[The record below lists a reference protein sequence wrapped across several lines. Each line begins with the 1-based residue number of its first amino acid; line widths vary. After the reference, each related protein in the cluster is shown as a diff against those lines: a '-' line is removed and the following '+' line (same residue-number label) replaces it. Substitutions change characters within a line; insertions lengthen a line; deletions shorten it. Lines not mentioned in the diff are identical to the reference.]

1 MPEEQFEDGSIKVA
15 MLTYSLSIDISLVFG
30 FSWEPSGRGDVK
42 KAIKRTEFLD
52 DYENHGATALL
63 WVNSIFET
71 SNRTSSNDTNKILLY
86 ATNGQITD
94 TDLYPTAK
102 ENSVAF
108 VSKQLQDKGYKMFTI
123 VPGTNVNRG
132 IINDI
137 ASEPKEDFIIPVV
150 NSHSLEEIAS
160 DLKSLLR
167 HL

>member
-1 MPEEQFEDGSIKVA
+1 
-15 MLTYSLSIDISLVFG
+15 
-30 FSWEPSGRGDVK
+30 
-42 KAIKRTEFLD
+42 
-52 DYENHGATALL
+52 
-63 WVNSIFET
+63 
-71 SNRTSSNDTNKILLY
+71 
-86 ATNGQITD
+86 
-94 TDLYPTAK
+94 
-102 ENSVAF
+102 
-108 VSKQLQDKGYKMFTI
+108 MFTI